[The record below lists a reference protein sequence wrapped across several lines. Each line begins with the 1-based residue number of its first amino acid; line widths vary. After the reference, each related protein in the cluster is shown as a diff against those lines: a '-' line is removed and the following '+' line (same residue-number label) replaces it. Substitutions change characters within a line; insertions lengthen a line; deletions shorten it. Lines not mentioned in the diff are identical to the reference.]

1 MKIGNFLKNSKA
13 KMGAGVALI
22 GGSSFVAQAEDY
34 TAQIATAATDGN
46 ANMLAVIGAVIAL
59 AIIGFGVGRM
69 LGWFGR

>member
-1 MKIGNFLKNSKA
+1 MNKIMSWKGKT
-13 KMGAGVALI
+13 VAAVAALA
-22 GGSSFVAQAEDY
+22 GSSAAVQAEDY

>member
-1 MKIGNFLKNSKA
+1 MKIGNLLRNTKV
-13 KMGAGVALI
+13 KMTAGATAVF
-22 GGSSFVAQAEDY
+22 GSSFVAQAEDY
-34 TAQIATAATDGN
+34 TAQITTASTDGN